1 MLEKSF
7 GLFYF
12 LKQPKTTKRPNH
24 YVYLRITVDGVCRD
38 ISIKRQWSTSRWDQ
52 STGRA
57 TGTKLDAKSINTY
70 IETLSAKV
78 YQAKLSL
85 IENDKIITADS
96 LKNKITGRGDE
107 TKMLLQLIVKH
118 NKKMEAL
125 IGNGYSL
132 ATLKRY
138 QTIHQH
144 TKNFIMWKYGVNDFS
159 INELNYEFGAEYVFW
174 LKAFKNCANNSV
186 IKYVSNLKKIVMECV
201 RKGWL
206 KNDPFI
212 ELRFIKDDV
221 IRVALTKDELTTI
234 TNKTFITDRLN
245 NVKDIFLFS
254 CYTGL
259 AYVDIFNLRRSQIVR
274 GIDDF
279 LWINI
284 QRQKTGTLSRLPLLP
299 VAFGNWSAYNEDVLG
314 SMFEGLLEKAATES
328 KKGAGQY
335 FTPRPLIDAI
345 VEVMKP
351 DPFESN
357 VFRVSDVACGTAG
370 FLISSYEWWKNNN
383 SSQSL
388 TTKKRNK
395 LFQKTYYGQELVI
408 RPRRMAQMNL
418 YLHGIEPHIILGDT
432 IYEPLSKDRFS
443 CILTNPPFGTKGAN
457 QIPDRNDFQI
467 KTSNKQLN
475 FVQHVF
481 SCLIDGGRAA
491 IVLPDNVLF
500 DDKATELWKYLMDHC
515 NLHTILKL
523 PKGTFI
529 PYANV
534 EANVVFLQKG
544 VPTSNVWIYDAR
556 SNIKIITKRGRPL
569 TPKYFED
576 FLKCYGND
584 PNGQA
589 KREDQG
595 ENGRFKKFSLMDIQK
610 RDYKL
615 DVTWLKD
622 NDIDDLSERSVDTS
636 ALAQEAISELEIAI
650 EELKE
655 IINLLDQSNEDE

>member
-57 TGTKLDAKSINTY
+57 TGTKLDAKSINAY

-299 VAFGNWSAYNEDVLG
+299 VAFGIMNKYNDHPKCADESYVL
-314 SMFEGLLEKAATES
+314 
-328 KKGAGQY
+328 
-335 FTPRPLIDAI
+335 P
-345 VEVMKP
+345 V
-351 DPFESN
+351 
-357 VFRVSDVACGTAG
+357 
-370 FLISSYEWWKNNN
+370 
-383 SSQSL
+383 
-388 TTKKRNK
+388 
-395 LFQKTYYGQELVI
+395 
-408 RPRRMAQMNL
+408 
-418 YLHGIEPHIILGDT
+418 
-432 IYEPLSKDRFS
+432 
-443 CILTNPPFGTKGAN
+443 LTN
-457 QIPDRNDFQI
+457 
-467 KTSNKQLN
+467 
-475 FVQHVF
+475 
-481 SCLIDGGRAA
+481 
-491 IVLPDNVLF
+491 
-500 DDKATELWKYLMDHC
+500 
-515 NLHTILKL
+515 
-523 PKGTFI
+523 
-529 PYANV
+529 
-534 EANVVFLQKG
+534 QKM
-544 VPTSNVWIYDAR
+544 NAY
-556 SNIKIITKRGRPL
+556 
-569 TPKYFED
+569 
-576 FLKCYGND
+576 
-584 PNGQA
+584 
-589 KREDQG
+589 
-595 ENGRFKKFSLMDIQK
+595 
-610 RDYKL
+610 
-615 DVTWLKD
+615 
-622 NDIDDLSERSVDTS
+622 
-636 ALAQEAISELEIAI
+636 
-650 EELKE
+650 LKE
-655 IINLLDQSNEDE
+655 IADICGITTNLTFHIARHTFATTITLNNGVPIETVSKMLGHKSLQQTQHYAKILDCKVSEDMILLRKKLSFV